1 MGASMRRLLL
11 GIYGFAFFNKFLLLT
26 PVYAIF
32 MQQNGLNDLQLST
45 MFIISALGTILCQGP
60 ITFITNRLGQRWS
73 MMIGQM
79 LKVFAIVLWLV
90 MPNYTGFVIGMFA
103 WGAQAGFRSVAFEGL
118 VYDGVSIYGNK
129 RDYSRILGRK
139 STYESVGVALS
150 AFGSLLM
157 FMGYTWV
164 TWASVVAILISMI
177 CLIMLP
183 HIPFASSKNVVAIPM
198 RKLLRSGLNICLKI
212 PCLMSVMILT
222 LLIINIPFLD
232 DFLSPI
238 GLQIGIPT
246 EYVGVVPLFL
256 LGCATIGQRFAY
268 RFAKIHDGLL
278 YSLIGGVGA
287 AFIAFGLHY
296 DVWSLWIMGI
306 AYMLFYGIY
315 TLLYSR
321 FQDFLPQ
328 SYRSVILS
336 LYSIGE
342 NIIYVGTCLLIGL
355 GGTMGSWRY
364 SVLMLGALLVGIGLW
379 ALLFIRD
386 RCAVGTEPVR
396 KTVKTTQPAMQEY
409 L

>member
-1 MGASMRRLLL
+1 MRRLLL

-118 VYDGVSIYGNK
+118 VYDGVTIYGNK

-183 HIPFASSKNVVAIPM
+183 HIPIASSKNVVAIPM

-268 RFAKIHDGLL
+268 RFTKIHDGLL
-278 YSLIGGVGA
+278 YLLIGGVGA

-321 FQDFLPQ
+321 FQHMIPPRH
-328 SYRSVILS
+328 RSVVLS
-336 LYSIGE
+336 VYTTLNYVLYMIVCG
-342 NIIYVGTCLLIGL
+342 VVGL
-355 GGTMGSWRY
+355 GATLGSWRF
-364 SVLMLGALLVGIGLW
+364 SIIILGLLMLVVCAW
-379 ALLFIRD
+379 AMLY
-386 RCAVGTEPVR
+386 VR
-396 KTVKTTQPAMQEY
+396 RQCPLNK
-409 L
+409 